1 MAMLFD
7 TGCNIDCI
15 SYDTAKRLQLE
26 IKNDKKY
33 RIRDAQDNEMEI
45 LGDSRIYVARE
56 GTDARALAKVVVIK
70 ELGQHQVILS
80 LDTLKK

>member
-1 MAMLFD
+1 MEASGRTTGETKSVSFLFD

-15 SYDTAKRLQLE
+15 SYDTAKRMQLE

-45 LGDSRIYVARE
+45 MGESKIFVARE
-56 GTDARALAKVVVIK
+56 GTNARAL
-70 ELGQHQVILS
+70 
-80 LDTLKK
+80 LK